1 MDKVT
6 LEVSKKEIVNA
17 LLHLPP
23 TERESILHLLKRVE
37 SGNDEIIRLSS
48 LNLDELT
55 GIMKVGGDAV
65 TDSEE
70 IYD

>member
-23 TERESILHLLKRVE
+23 MEREGILRLLKRTE
-37 SGNDEIIRLSS
+37 SRNDGVIKFSS
-48 LNLDELT
+48 LDLDELT

-65 TDSEE
+65 ADSEG